1 MSEAALRSDAE
12 VVTTGP
18 VTSGERIGS
27 IDVLRGFA
35 LLGILVMNIQTFA
48 MIGAAYFSPT
58 AYGDLTGANWLVW
71 LLSHV
76 LADQKFMTIF
86 SMLFGAG
93 IVIMSERAVAAG
105 RRPAALHYRRM
116 LWLIL
121 FGLAHA
127 HLLWYGDILYLY
139 GMCGLVVYLF
149 RRLPPHW
156 LLILGLLSLLICS
169 ALWNFFGWSVQFWP
183 PEELA
188 NLAAETRPDAAAIA
202 EEVAIYQGGWWTQM
216 SHRVPAALEFETF
229 ILLIWGG
236 WRAGGLMLIGM
247 AMFKLGVFSARRP
260 DALYLAFVA
269 VALLVGLP
277 VVLFGVRGVVL
288 MGTRPETFFT
298 ATQFNYWGSIAM
310 SFGWV
315 GLVMLACRAG
325 WPANLLAR
333 LAAVGRMAFSLYILQ
348 TVIATTIFY
357 GHGFGLFGRVDR
369 VGQIAIVA
377 AVTILQLGIAPL
389 WLARFRFGP
398 LEWLWR
404 SLTYWRAQPMRV
416 DRA

>member
-1 MSEAALRSDAE
+1 MSEAAVRPE
-12 VVTTGP
+12 TGVVTAGP

-58 AYGDLTGANWLVW
+58 AFGDLTGANWIVW
-71 LLSHV
+71 LFSHV

-105 RRPAALHYRRM
+105 RSAAALHYRRM
-116 LWLIL
+116 LWLIV

-127 HLLWYGDILYLY
+127 YLLWYGDILYLY
-139 GMCGLVVYLF
+139 GVCGLVVFLF
-149 RRLPPHW
+149 HKLSPRW
-156 LLILGLLSLLICS
+156 LLVLGVLSLAVCS
-169 ALWNFFGWSVQFWP
+169 GIWNFLGWSIQFWP
-183 PEELA
+183 PEALA
-188 NLAAETRPDAAAIA
+188 DLAADVQPDAAAVA
-202 EEVAIYQGGWWTQM
+202 EEIAIYRGGWLTQM
-216 SHRVPAALEFETF
+216 TKRVPGALEFQTF

-247 AMFKLGVFSARRP
+247 AVFKLGVFSVRRS
-260 DALYLAFVA
+260 DSFYLTLVIIALVI
-269 VALLVGLP
+269 GLP
-277 VVLFGVRGVVL
+277 VVLLGVPGIL
-288 MGTRPETFFT
+288 AMGARPGTFFT
-298 ATQFNYWGSIAM
+298 VTQFNFWGSIAM

-315 GLVMLACRAG
+315 GLVMLAFRAG
-325 WPANLLAR
+325 WPRFLLTR

-357 GHGFGLFGRVDR
+357 GHGFGLFGQVNRI
-369 VGQIAIVA
+369 GQIAIVA
-377 AVTILQLGIAPL
+377 AMTILQLGIAPL
-389 WLARFRFGP
+389 WLERFRFGP

-404 SLTYWRAQPMRV
+404 SLTYWRAQPMRL
-416 DRA
+416 DRS